1 MLGAT
6 AGRTEISVKWKE
18 GLQPPQGRRLVLSSV
33 MSSLSFSAAHQASC
47 ASQFPSKGYVM
58 KSATVSV
65 AVLATNRL
73 KKKPNPVV

>member
-47 ASQFPSKGYVM
+47 ASQFPSKGYVGYVM

-65 AVLATNRL
+65 AVLATNR
-73 KKKPNPVV
+73 